1 MLTTSYLAGCIFQ
14 MRKLT
19 SKGVFLL
26 FREVDDKASGFSRVK
41 STSFKSFQMPKE
53 LGPEKK
59 NQIIVFYVKLG
70 GTLNIVTQCL
80 YSEIIFTLPAIEPSG
95 TVADDVAVEDF
106 LPNKKAR
113 FYD

>member
-1 MLTTSYLAGCIFQ
+1 MLTTSYLVGCIFQ

-59 NQIIVFYVKLG
+59 SNYCFLR
-70 GTLNIVTQCL
+70 
-80 YSEIIFTLPAIEPSG
+80 EIG
-95 TVADDVAVEDF
+95 WDF
-106 LPNKKAR
+106 DSSDTR
-113 FYD
+113 SI

>member
-1 MLTTSYLAGCIFQ
+1 MLTTSYLVGCIFQ
-14 MRKLT
+14 IRKLT

-26 FREVDDKASGFSRVK
+26 FREVDDKASGLSTAK

-53 LGPEKK
+53 LGPKK

-80 YSEIIFTLPAIEPSG
+80 CI
-95 TVADDVAVEDF
+95 
-106 LPNKKAR
+106 
-113 FYD
+113 

>member
-1 MLTTSYLAGCIFQ
+1 MLTTSYLVGCIFQ
-14 MRKLT
+14 IRKLT

-26 FREVDDKASGFSRVK
+26 FREVDDKASGLSTAK

-70 GTLNIVTQCL
+70 GTSNIVTQCLL

-95 TVADDVAVEDF
+95 TVAVDVAVEDF
-106 LPNKKAR
+106 LPNKKKN
-113 FYD
+113 